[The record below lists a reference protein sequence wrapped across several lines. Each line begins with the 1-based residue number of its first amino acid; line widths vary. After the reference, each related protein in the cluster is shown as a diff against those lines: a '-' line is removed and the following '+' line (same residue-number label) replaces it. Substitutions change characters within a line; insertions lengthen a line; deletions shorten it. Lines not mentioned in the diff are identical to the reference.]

1 MLTDNVIAELNQEQM
16 TPFHRKLL
24 DHSLS
29 LVDMSRQHMKTY
41 YPQWDDAQNA
51 YKAWQNLDKDDK
63 TAILAGRP
71 TKQRVP
77 MVYAKVQTFK
87 AFILALYFQRPRF
100 YEFDGESE
108 DFHELAE
115 VLLDRDLK
123 LNKWFNIINR
133 WSGNLA
139 KFGLGVLKHSW
150 EEDFA
155 YLNITTETPPMSFFG
170 MALGKGSSTTQ
181 LTKVPKRMGNKVI
194 NVSPYNFLP
203 DVRHP
208 LTELESGEFCA
219 DESDI
224 SMGKLLQLESENVCA
239 GIKLVQPL
247 TQLRANWRVQNYAT
261 IQSKINY
268 NAPEKT
274 AKLVRL
280 IEVQI
285 KIVPSKFLLADG
297 RPLGTESYP
306 IKYLLWIANDSRII
320 RLESMSYL
328 HDSFTWD
335 VAQYDEEQDTFLST
349 SLSELICPL
358 QNTAD
363 WYYNTRVANVSQN
376 LEDKLIV
383 DPVGVDMDSIKNRSR
398 IILLKK
404 GASRA
409 GVDKFVK
416 QMEVRDVT
424 MHHMED
430 VAQVGQMINTVS
442 GLTEN
447 LSGNYASGRRS
458 ASESRVVT
466 QGASARPKLIAQS
479 AWNSCLAPLGQ
490 KMLTN
495 LRQGL
500 PPELIVKYAGKDWLD
515 PTGQDPKIQAAIA
528 GFTST
533 VEDLLCANDLF
544 AYDGTMESEKNYL
557 AQQLMELFQQL
568 IQLGPTG
575 LLNLQ
580 LSPKLL
586 IEKIYELLG
595 VGSLKAYDLAKDPQ
609 TLQNLVQQMAQQ
621 LAQQMV
627 AQASAAPAAQPAP
640 TNEPTPAQ

>member
-1 MLTDNVIAELNQEQM
+1 MLTDNVIAELNSEQM
-16 TPFHRKLL
+16 TPFHAKM
-24 DHSLS
+24 LS
-29 LVDMSRQHMKTY
+29 HALGLVDMSRQHMKTY
-41 YPQWDDAQNA
+41 YASWDDAQNS

-87 AFILALYFQRPRF
+87 AFILSLYFQRPRF
-100 YEFDGESE
+100 YEFDGEE
-108 DFHELAE
+108 QDFHELAE

-133 WSGNLA
+133 WAGNLA
-139 KFGLGVLKHSW
+139 KFGIGVLKHSW
-150 EEDFA
+150 EEEFA
-155 YLNITTETPPMSFFG
+155 YINITTETPPMSFFG
-170 MALGKGSSTTQ
+170 LTLGKSGSETK
-181 LTKVPKRMGNKVI
+181 LTKVPKRMGNKVV

-208 LTELESGEFCA
+208 LTELEAGEFCA
-219 DESDI
+219 DETDI
-224 SMGKLLQLESENVCA
+224 SLGKLLQYENEKVCA
-239 GIKLVQPL
+239 GIKFVKPL
-247 TQLRANWRVQNYAT
+247 TTLRANWRVQNKGT
-261 IQSKINY
+261 MQSKINY
-268 NAPEKT
+268 SAPDKT
-274 AKLVRL
+274 ASLIRL
-280 IEVQI
+280 IEIQI
-285 KIVPSKFLLADG
+285 KIVPSQFMLADG
-297 RPLGTESYP
+297 KPLGPESYP
-306 IKYLLWIANDSRII
+306 IKYLLWIANDARII
-320 RLESMSYL
+320 RMESMSYL

-349 SLSELICPL
+349 SLAELICPL

-363 WYYNTRVANVSQN
+363 WFYNTRVANVSQN

-424 MHHMED
+424 ARHMED
-430 VAQVGQMINTVS
+430 VAQTGQMINSVS
-442 GLTEN
+442 GLNDN
-447 LSGNYASGRRS
+447 LSGTYNSGRRS
-458 ASESRVVT
+458 ASESRIVT

-490 KMLTN
+490 KLLVN

-500 PPELIVKYAGKDWLD
+500 PPELIVKYAGNAWND
-515 PTGQDPKIQAAIA
+515 PTGQDQKIQSAII

-533 VEDLLCANDLF
+533 IEDLLCSNDLF
-544 AYDGTMESEKNYL
+544 AYEGTMESEKNYL
-557 AQQLMELFQQL
+557 AQQLLELFQQL

-595 VGSLKAYDLAKDPQ
+595 VGTLKAYDLAKDPQ

-621 LAQQMV
+621 MAQQML
-627 AQASAAPAAQPAP
+627 AAAPQQPPSNEPAP
-640 TNEPTPAQ
+640 TA